1 MRCSYL
7 AGRGAGA
14 PTGTAQAR
22 GCAGILTTCGR
33 SGSLHFDV
41 DETIWSALAVLLL
54 LPCCADGP
62 GADAQSLD
70 AGRREPEGA
79 DSAAPQENGGPTGP
93 VGENCPGS
101 SHPFFQLARQAS
113 GQSPVLLT
121 VAEVVE
127 RTAII
132 AVGRLS
138 AVSQGHTVDFRE
150 GASSPVA
157 TIVMSF
163 RIEKTLKGPE
173 ADSQYVEYVSGAFEP
188 EQFAE
193 SLPVQMLLML
203 FLRETTTWSESTYV
217 IENEGLGLPEG
228 DVLRSFF
235 PLVQVVIDCRGELEY
250 PLGDETGGQLFSARS
265 LNELENEIRALLP

>member
-1 MRCSYL
+1 M
-7 AGRGAGA
+7 
-14 PTGTAQAR
+14 
-22 GCAGILTTCGR
+22 
-33 SGSLHFDV
+33 
-41 DETIWSALAVLLL
+41 
-54 LPCCADGP
+54 
-62 GADAQSLD
+62 
-70 AGRREPEGA
+70 
-79 DSAAPQENGGPTGP
+79 
-93 VGENCPGS
+93 
-101 SHPFFQLARQAS
+101 
-113 GQSPVLLT
+113 
-121 VAEVVE
+121 AEVVE